1 MTASGSG
8 PLLAH
13 IEMVELVYHKSV
25 GGELGHA
32 GRLNGLEGR
41 RPAPRGVAVLLLR
54 GEVGHAQ
61 PVMVLRLYLQAT
73 DHVLLRLGRHGPRP
87 PVLPNPL
94 SARNAI
100 TAEEGGQEHG
110 TCGRGPQ
117 ETTADL
123 LSSASW
129 RSRSRRRAG
138 LSERPCPFSRHF
150 SSRERGLERLRGH
163 GTLPAQRDS
172 N

>member
-1 MTASGSG
+1 MLAVQEDWSKGSFPSLLRFQNQSRGGSPVTASGSG
-8 PLLAH
+8 PLLAD

-41 RPAPRGVAVLLLR
+41 RPALRGVAVLLLR

-94 SARNAI
+94 SARNAV

-110 TCGRGPQ
+110 TC
-117 ETTADL
+117 
-123 LSSASW
+123 
-129 RSRSRRRAG
+129 
-138 LSERPCPFSRHF
+138 
-150 SSRERGLERLRGH
+150 
-163 GTLPAQRDS
+163 
-172 N
+172 